1 MRVWVTRAQPGADR
15 TARAVAD
22 LGHDPIVAPVL
33 EVHDLPVAMQP
44 PPDTLAFTSANA
56 VAAWGRLTPDRSAR
70 VFAVGDATATAV
82 REAGFGDVRSAA
94 GDGAALADLIAQ
106 AASAPVLWPRGADI
120 AFDLEAA
127 LSGRVPVRSLPVYET
142 RPTTPPP
149 RPDFDA
155 LLIQSPRAARLIA
168 ETLSAEAARGRLAL
182 ALSAAAARPLSGLP
196 FATIHIAAHPDEAH
210 LLAPL
215 GKPPPAV

>member
-1 MRVWVTRAQPGADR
+1 VRVWVTRARPGADR

-22 LGHDPIVAPVL
+22 LGHEPILAPVL
-33 EVHDLPVAMQP
+33 EVHDLPVDP
-44 PPDTLAFTSANA
+44 PPSATTLAFTSANA
-56 VAAWGRLTPDRSAR
+56 VAAWARLTSERSSR
-70 VFAVGDATATAV
+70 VFAVGDATATAA
-82 REAGFGDVRSAA
+82 REAGFDDVRSAA

-106 AASAPVLWPRGADI
+106 AAPAHLLWPRAAEI

-142 RPTTPPP
+142 RPTTPQPLP
-149 RPDFDA
+149 AFDA
-155 LLIQSPRAARLIA
+155 VLIQSPRAARLIA
-168 ETLSAEAARGRLAL
+168 ETLPHDAARGRLAL
-182 ALSAAAARPLSGLP
+182 AVSGAAARPLSSLP
-196 FATIHIAAHPDEAH
+196 FATIHVADRPDEAH

>member
-1 MRVWVTRAQPGADR
+1 VRVWVTRARPGADR
-15 TARAVAD
+15 TARAVAEM
-22 LGHDPIVAPVL
+22 GHEAMVAPVL
-33 EVHDLPVAMQP
+33 EVHDLPVDP
-44 PPDTLAFTSANA
+44 PPSVEALAFTSANA
-56 VAAWGRLTPDRSAR
+56 VAAWARLTSERSSR
-70 VFAVGDATATAV
+70 VFAVGDATATAA
-82 REAGFGDVRSAA
+82 REAGFADVRSAA

-106 AASAPVLWPRGADI
+106 AAPARVLWPRAAEI

-149 RPDFDA
+149 APDFDA
-155 LLIQSPRAARLIA
+155 VLIQSPRAARLIA
-168 ETLSAEAARGRLAL
+168 ESLTAEAAWGRLAL
-182 ALSAAAARPLSGLP
+182 AVSAAAARPLDALP
-196 FATIHIAAHPDEAH
+196 FATIHVADSPDEAH

>member
-1 MRVWVTRAQPGADR
+1 MRVWVTRARPGADR

-22 LGHDPIVAPVL
+22 LGHEPIVAPVL
-33 EVHDLPVAMQP
+33 EVHDLPVAP
-44 PPDTLAFTSANA
+44 PPSAEAVAFTSANA
-56 VAAWGRLTPDRSAR
+56 VAAWVRLSADRSAR
-70 VFAVGDATATAV
+70 VFAVGDTTANAA
-82 REAGFGDVRSAA
+82 REAGFADVQSAA

-106 AASAPVLWPRGADI
+106 AAPPPVLWPRAAEI

-127 LSGRVPVRSLPVYET
+127 LSGRVPVRSLPIYET
-142 RPTTPPP
+142 RPTSPPP
-149 RPDFDA
+149 APDFDA
-155 LLIQSPRAARLIA
+155 VLIQSPRAARRVA
-168 ETLSAEAARGRLAL
+168 ETLPAEAARGRLAL
-182 ALSAAAARPLSGLP
+182 TVSAAAARPLSGLP

>member
-1 MRVWVTRAQPGADR
+1 VRVWVTRARPGADR

-33 EVHDLPVAMQP
+33 EVHDLPVALP
-44 PPDTLAFTSANA
+44 PPSDMLAFTSANA
-56 VAAWGRLTPDRSAR
+56 VAAWARLTSGRSSP
-70 VFAVGDATATAV
+70 VFAVGDATATAA
-82 REAGFGDVRSAA
+82 REAGFADVRSAA
-94 GDGAALADLIAQ
+94 GDGAALADLIAKT
-106 AASAPVLWPRGADI
+106 APATVLWPRAAEI

-142 RPTTPPP
+142 RPTSPPP

-155 LLIQSPRAARLIA
+155 VLIQSPRAARRVA
-168 ETLSAEAARGRLAL
+168 EILPAEAARGRLAL
-182 ALSAAAARPLSGLP
+182 AVSPAAARPLGALP
-196 FATIHIAAHPDEAH
+196 FKTIRVADRPDEAH